1 MSAEVGIEEL
11 LQAHRGID
19 TILSTFY
26 SDKSEEDDGEVQ
38 VVDVLTSLTSN
49 SMESSQL
56 INSFLEDVSALT
68 EVRRDLAATTEKI
81 SIAAL
86 NETSSALTDP
96 EVLGSRMAWCQK
108 AEQHMR
114 SIIENK
120 DLLIYHL
127 QQPLVAN
134 FLTMHYNYHKHLISL
149 IGELVDILNNVS
161 SHIRLIQD
169 HAQNSILQRSDSCI
183 SSLTHTVTDLRDTIN
198 DITALQSL
206 VTGML
211 NTKE

>member
-1 MSAEVGIEEL
+1 
-11 LQAHRGID
+11 
-19 TILSTFY
+19 
-26 SDKSEEDDGEVQ
+26 
-38 VVDVLTSLTSN
+38 VLTSLTSN

-96 EVLGSRMAWCQK
+96 EVLECCSCETLSLDDSSRMAWCQK

>member
-1 MSAEVGIEEL
+1 
-11 LQAHRGID
+11 
-19 TILSTFY
+19 
-26 SDKSEEDDGEVQ
+26 
-38 VVDVLTSLTSN
+38 VLTSLTSN